1 MNNMMNNST
10 NSGDDY
16 KLELQTVLALL
27 MGWKRKSMGVITS
40 LNKKYHGWDNILY
53 SLMLYINTVISS
65 SLSWDVIRTLFCNI
79 LYIRMIKSPSSTQT
93 NKQLSK

>member
-1 MNNMMNNST
+1 MMNTGNST

-27 MGWKRKSMGVITS
+27 MGRKRKSMGVITS
-40 LNKKYHGWDNILY
+40 LNKKYHGWD
-53 SLMLYINTVISS
+53 TVISS

-79 LYIRMIKSPSSTQT
+79 LYIRMQVSKIA
-93 NKQLSK
+93 KQK